1 MSDLPALAS
10 RFRTPRFEAA
20 GATPAPRTV
29 EVELAV
35 GESVRIDGVFCTVVE
50 IADGEVHLRVDPA
63 DAPAAACDEARY
75 VLAAR

>member
-1 MSDLPALAS
+1 MFDPPALAS
-10 RFRTPRFEAA
+10 RFGASDCEAA
-20 GATPAPRTV
+20 GAAPVSRTV

-35 GESVRIDGVFCTVVE
+35 GESVRIDGLFCTVVE

-63 DAPAAACDEARY
+63 DAPAEACDEARY